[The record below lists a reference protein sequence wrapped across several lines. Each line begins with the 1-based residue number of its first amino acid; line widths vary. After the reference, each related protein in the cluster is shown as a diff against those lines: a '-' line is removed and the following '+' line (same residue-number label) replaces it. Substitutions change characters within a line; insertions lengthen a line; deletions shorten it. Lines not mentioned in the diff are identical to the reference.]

1 MSEDHEH
8 FMDRALRLAR
18 KGEGRASPNPM
29 VGAVIVKDGRIIGE
43 GYHVCCGESHAEINA
58 IRGARES
65 IAGATFYVTLEPCT
79 HQGRTPPCVQA
90 LIRERPGRVVIGA
103 IDPNPVVAGRGVA
116 ALRAQ
121 GIETVVG
128 IREEECRRL
137 NEKFFKFMTT
147 GLPFV
152 TLKYAQTL
160 DGRIAGA
167 GGHSRWISSLPAR
180 RYAHR
185 LRSVHDAVLVGAGT
199 VRHDDP
205 ELTVRLVRG
214 KNPLRIVLDS
224 RLNIPLKAGILRDQD
239 RAPTLVVA
247 APNAPEDKL
256 QALAGLGVETLL
268 VAATAAGEIKLP
280 ELFRKLGQRGITS
293 VLVEGGGAI
302 ITSVLRER
310 LADRLAVV
318 VAPKIIGRGVDAVG
332 ELGLATMDRAL
343 QLTAVQWRRLG
354 PDILCTGDIAG
365 AGGGPAEGDAAG
377 RGTE

>member
-58 IRGARES
+58 ILGAREP

-90 LIRERPGRVVIGA
+90 LIKEQPARVVIGA

-128 IREEECRRL
+128 VREEECRRL

-185 LRSVHDAVLVGAGT
+185 LRSVHDAVLVGTGT

-214 KNPLRIVLDS
+214 KNPLRIILDS
-224 RLNIPLKAGILRDQD
+224 RLDIPLKAGVFRNQD

-247 APNAPEDKL
+247 AVNAPEDKL
-256 QALAGLGVETLL
+256 RALAGLGVETLL
-268 VAATAAGEIKLP
+268 VAAAPGGINLP

>member
-1 MSEDHEH
+1 MREDHER

-43 GYHVCCGESHAEINA
+43 GYHACCGENHAEINA
-58 IRGARES
+58 IRNAREP
-65 IAGATFYVTLEPCT
+65 IPGATFYITLEPCA

-90 LIRERPGRVVIGA
+90 LIGERPARVVIGV
-103 IDPNPVVAGRGVA
+103 IDPNPAVAGRGVA

-121 GIETVVG
+121 GIETIVG

-137 NEKFFKFMTT
+137 NEKFFKYMTT

-152 TLKYAQTL
+152 TLKYAQTI
-160 DGRIAGA
+160 DGRIATA

-199 VRHDDP
+199 ARLDNP

-214 KNPLRIVLDS
+214 RNPLRIVLDS
-224 RLNIPLKAGILRDQD
+224 RLEVPLEAGVFRNQNQ
-239 RAPTLVVA
+239 APTLVVA
-247 APNAPEDKL
+247 TVGAPEERL
-256 QALAGLGVETLL
+256 RALAGRGVETLQ
-268 VAATAAGEIKLP
+268 VAAAPGGIDLP
-280 ELFRKLGQRGITS
+280 ELFRELGRRGVTS
-293 VLVEGGGAI
+293 VLVEGGGAT

-318 VAPKIIGRGVDAVG
+318 VAPKIIGQGVEAVG
-332 ELGLATMDRAL
+332 DLGLAVMDQAL
-343 QLTAVQWRRLG
+343 QLTATQWRRLG
-354 PDILCTGDIAG
+354 PDILCTGVIA
-365 AGGGPAEGDAAG
+365 PAEAPG
-377 RGTE
+377 RDL

>member
-90 LIRERPGRVVIGA
+90 LIKEQPARVVIGA

-128 IREEECRRL
+128 VREEECRRL

-185 LRSVHDAVLVGAGT
+185 LRSVHDAVLVGTGT

-214 KNPLRIVLDS
+214 KNPLRIILDS
-224 RLNIPLKAGILRDQD
+224 RLDIPLKAGVFRNQD

-247 APNAPEDKL
+247 AVNAPEDKL
-256 QALAGLGVETLL
+256 RALAGLGVETLL
-268 VAATAAGEIKLP
+268 VAAAPGGINLP

-293 VLVEGGGAI
+293 VLVEGGAAI

-310 LADRLAVV
+310 LADRLAIV

-332 ELGLATMDRAL
+332 ELGLTTMDQAL

-365 AGGGPAEGDAAG
+365 NGYGPAKGESAG

>member
-1 MSEDHEH
+1 
-8 FMDRALRLAR
+8 
-18 KGEGRASPNPM
+18 
-29 VGAVIVKDGRIIGE
+29 
-43 GYHVCCGESHAEINA
+43 
-58 IRGARES
+58 
-65 IAGATFYVTLEPCT
+65 
-79 HQGRTPPCVQA
+79 
-90 LIRERPGRVVIGA
+90 VVIGA

>member
-90 LIRERPGRVVIGA
+90 LIRERPARVVIGA

-128 IREEECRRL
+128 VREEECRRL

-185 LRSVHDAVLVGAGT
+185 LRSVHDAVLVGTGT

-214 KNPLRIVLDS
+214 KNPLRIILDS
-224 RLNIPLKAGILRDQD
+224 RLDIPLKAGVFRNQD

-247 APNAPEDKL
+247 AVNAPEDKL
-256 QALAGLGVETLL
+256 RALAGLGVETLL
-268 VAATAAGEIKLP
+268 VAAAPGGINLP

-293 VLVEGGGAI
+293 VLVEGGAAI

-310 LADRLAVV
+310 LADRLSIV

-332 ELGLATMDRAL
+332 ELGLTTMDQAL

-365 AGGGPAEGDAAG
+365 NGYGPAKGESAG

>member
-90 LIRERPGRVVIGA
+90 LIKEQPARVVIGA

-128 IREEECRRL
+128 VREEECRRL

-185 LRSVHDAVLVGAGT
+185 LRSVHDAVLVGTGT

-214 KNPLRIVLDS
+214 KNPLRIILDS
-224 RLNIPLKAGILRDQD
+224 RLDIPLKAGVFRNQD

-247 APNAPEDKL
+247 AVNAPEDKL
-256 QALAGLGVETLL
+256 RALAGLGVETLL
-268 VAATAAGEIKLP
+268 VAAAPGGINLP

-310 LADRLAVV
+310 LADRLSIV

-332 ELGLATMDRAL
+332 ELGLTTMDQAL

-365 AGGGPAEGDAAG
+365 NGYGPAKGESAG

>member
-58 IRGARES
+58 IRGSRES

-90 LIRERPGRVVIGA
+90 LIREQPARVVIGA

-128 IREEECRRL
+128 VREEECRRL

-185 LRSVHDAVLVGAGT
+185 LRSVHDAVLVGTGT

-214 KNPLRIVLDS
+214 KNPLRIILDS
-224 RLNIPLKAGILRDQD
+224 RLDIPLKAGVFRNQD

-247 APNAPEDKL
+247 AVNAPEDKL
-256 QALAGLGVETLL
+256 RALAGLGVETLL
-268 VAATAAGEIKLP
+268 VAAAPGGINLP

-310 LADRLAVV
+310 LADRLAIV

-332 ELGLATMDRAL
+332 ELGLTTMDQAL

-365 AGGGPAEGDAAG
+365 NGYGPAKGESAG

>member
-90 LIRERPGRVVIGA
+90 LIKEQPARVVIGA

-128 IREEECRRL
+128 VREEECRRL

-185 LRSVHDAVLVGAGT
+185 LRSVHDAVLVGTGT

-214 KNPLRIVLDS
+214 KNPLRIILDS
-224 RLNIPLKAGILRDQD
+224 RLDIPLKAGVFRNQD

-247 APNAPEDKL
+247 AVNAPEDKL
-256 QALAGLGVETLL
+256 RALAGLGVETLL
-268 VAATAAGEIKLP
+268 VAAAPGGINLP

-293 VLVEGGGAI
+293 VLVEGGAAI

-310 LADRLAVV
+310 LADRLSIV

-332 ELGLATMDRAL
+332 ELGLTTMDQAL

-365 AGGGPAEGDAAG
+365 NGYGPAKGESAG

>member
-58 IRGARES
+58 IRGSRES

-90 LIRERPGRVVIGA
+90 LIKEQPARVVIGA

-128 IREEECRRL
+128 VREEECRRL

-185 LRSVHDAVLVGAGT
+185 LRSVHDAVLVGTGT

-214 KNPLRIVLDS
+214 KNPLRIILDS
-224 RLNIPLKAGILRDQD
+224 RLDIPLKAGVFRNQD

-247 APNAPEDKL
+247 AVNAPEDKL
-256 QALAGLGVETLL
+256 RALAGLGVETLL
-268 VAATAAGEIKLP
+268 VAAAPGGINLP

-310 LADRLAVV
+310 LADRLAIV

-332 ELGLATMDRAL
+332 ELGLTTMDQAL

-365 AGGGPAEGDAAG
+365 NGYGPAKGESAG

>member
-90 LIRERPGRVVIGA
+90 LIKEQPARVVIGA

-128 IREEECRRL
+128 VREEECRRL

-185 LRSVHDAVLVGAGT
+185 LRSVHDAVLVGTGT

-214 KNPLRIVLDS
+214 KNPLRIILDS
-224 RLNIPLKAGILRDQD
+224 RLDIPLKAGVFRNQD

-247 APNAPEDKL
+247 AVNAPEDKL
-256 QALAGLGVETLL
+256 RALAGLGVETLL
-268 VAATAAGEIKLP
+268 VAAAPGGINLP

-310 LADRLAVV
+310 LADRLAIV

-332 ELGLATMDRAL
+332 ELGLTTMDQAL

-365 AGGGPAEGDAAG
+365 NGYGPAKGESAG

>member
-1 MSEDHEH
+1 M
-8 FMDRALRLAR
+8 RLAR

-90 LIRERPGRVVIGA
+90 LIKEQPARVVIGA

-128 IREEECRRL
+128 VREEECRRL

-185 LRSVHDAVLVGAGT
+185 LRSVHDAVLVGTGT

-214 KNPLRIVLDS
+214 KNPLRIILDS
-224 RLNIPLKAGILRDQD
+224 RLDIPLKAGVFRNQD

-247 APNAPEDKL
+247 AVNAPEDKL
-256 QALAGLGVETLL
+256 RALAGLGVETLL
-268 VAATAAGEIKLP
+268 VAAAPGGINLP

-310 LADRLAVV
+310 LADRLAIV

-332 ELGLATMDRAL
+332 ELGLTTMDQAL

-365 AGGGPAEGDAAG
+365 NGYGPAKGESAG

>member
-90 LIRERPGRVVIGA
+90 LIREQPARVVIGA

-128 IREEECRRL
+128 VREEECRRL

-185 LRSVHDAVLVGAGT
+185 LRSVHDAVLVGTGT

-214 KNPLRIVLDS
+214 KNPLRIILDS
-224 RLNIPLKAGILRDQD
+224 RLDIPLKAGVFRNQD

-247 APNAPEDKL
+247 AVNAPEDKL
-256 QALAGLGVETLL
+256 RALAGLGVETLL
-268 VAATAAGEIKLP
+268 VAAAPGGINLP

-310 LADRLAVV
+310 LADRLAIV

-332 ELGLATMDRAL
+332 ELGLTTMDQAL

-365 AGGGPAEGDAAG
+365 NGYGPAKGESAG